1 MHIEYGKYTERM
13 LVWLT
18 EWWMGND
25 RRKWGKAKWW
35 KHKREIYYNPN
46 AHRQMEGKGHSST
59 CDIDTFVSLPQNI
72 CIWPDV
78 DGIPCKHPHITYKL
92 DIAYCQTVHLF
103 MLFMLMNAVPLREN
117 GRNEQ
122 TTNSHGNGDKNPH
135 SIWISNLLHADIP
148 LQTLW
153 RGQPKAEVKHRP
165 IASMH
170 LMNVDFEV
178 NREKKQKNQHQNH
191 QPKWNECKTGND
203 RRQSGLLIVRNKMW
217 EMRWFSRFKDND
229 KVTHSWMLED
239 IFSVRLS
246 LAAKWERMRQ

>member
-1 MHIEYGKYTERM
+1 
-13 LVWLT
+13 
-18 EWWMGND
+18 
-25 RRKWGKAKWW
+25 
-35 KHKREIYYNPN
+35 
-46 AHRQMEGKGHSST
+46 MEGKGHSST

-122 TTNSHGNGDKNPH
+122 TTNSHSNGDKNPH
-135 SIWISNLLHADIP
+135 SIWISNLLHADIR

-153 RGQPKAEVKHRP
+153 RGQPKAEVEHRR
-165 IASMH
+165 IAFMH

-178 NREKKQKNQHQNH
+178 NREKKNNKISTKITSQNEMNAK
-191 QPKWNECKTGND
+191 QATTGDSLGYWLCVIKCEKWDGFRDLRTMIKWHIRECLMTFFCLCSFESGCEMRENATIKIP
-203 RRQSGLLIVRNKMW
+203 SGLGGDGIG
-217 EMRWFSRFKDND
+217 
-229 KVTHSWMLED
+229 
-239 IFSVRLS
+239 
-246 LAAKWERMRQ
+246 